1 MKQYIA
7 VIGLY
12 NETTTEQISLKEIVV
27 NATDVYQAHKEALL
41 KCNVQEEHQVLRLFN
56 ANNRNLV
63 FDFKTGFIA
72 R

>member
-27 NATDVYQAHKEALL
+27 SAANGYQAHKEALF
-41 KCNVQEEHQVLRLFN
+41 KCNVQEEHQVLRIFD
-56 ANNRNLV
+56 ANKNLV
-63 FDFKTGFIA
+63 FDFKTGFTTS
-72 R
+72 